1 MRVCMGAVLLCA
13 SAEAGFSHAKRHKS
27 SSGSSAGDMLVSLA
41 ELLHIRTPPF
51 VYNSDSVGS
60 RQELIDALWAGN
72 WVDSV
77 AGRFSVANPALQLLL
92 EKQMVDDADT
102 SSRFGALQGQSR
114 WEAVL
119 SALARAR
126 AASFAEAYLPGTA
139 RFFLRLASRNLP

>member
-92 EKQMVDDADT
+92 EKQCRVLFRNA
-102 SSRFGALQGQSR
+102 SRMRAPP
-114 WEAVL
+114 
-119 SALARAR
+119 ARR
-126 AASFAEAYLPGTA
+126 MAEATRRG
-139 RFFLRLASRNLP
+139 